1 MAERRFSLATTAV
14 ADALAVLNQDFYN
27 ALQLSEFVLQ
37 MMIMYLSSEDATN
50 NQILKE
56 MDKQNEK
63 YLAKIVKQNNKILDI
78 LSVK

>member
-1 MAERRFSLATTAV
+1 MAV

-63 YLAKIVKQNNKILDI
+63 YIAKIVKQNNKILDI

>member
-1 MAERRFSLATTAV
+1 MAV

-63 YLAKIVKQNNKILDI
+63 YLAKIIKQNNEILDI

>member
-1 MAERRFSLATTAV
+1 M
-14 ADALAVLNQDFYN
+14 LNQDFYN